1 MTEQIQT
8 ARTEL
13 TIISVLLVEHR
24 LLREM
29 MQAMS
34 DWISAGLEVPAIRE
48 RTHVI
53 ALALDSHAQRE
64 EQELFVPLRSRSVTA
79 RHLVD
84 MMELVHQEVRDLFQ
98 EVETTADP
106 VSRVWT
112 ILELTEAHFVREEQE
127 VFPLAEQL
135 LTPQEL
141 ARSEPTFA

>member
-98 EVETTADP
+98 EVETAADP